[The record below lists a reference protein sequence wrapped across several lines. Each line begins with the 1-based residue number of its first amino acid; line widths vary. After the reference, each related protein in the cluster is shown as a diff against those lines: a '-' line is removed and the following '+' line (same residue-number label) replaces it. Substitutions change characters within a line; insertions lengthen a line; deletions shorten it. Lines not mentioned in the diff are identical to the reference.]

1 MSGLPE
7 IVYCFACGEKFKK
20 SDPNGF
26 EPCPKCGKTLSDL
39 SEEAQYAVKMLTKSV
54 IEHYK

>member
-7 IVYCFACGEKFKK
+7 TVYCFACGEKFTKK
-20 SDPNGF
+20 DPDAF
-26 EPCPKCGKTLSDL
+26 EACPKCGKTLSDL
-39 SEEAQYAVKMLTKSV
+39 SEEAQYAVKMLMKAM